1 MTPRE
6 VMTLGPLLVLTVFFG
21 AYPAPI
27 LDIFGASVENLIKP
41 LAQAAQAAQALA
53 TASLQ

>member
-1 MTPRE
+1 MA
-6 VMTLGPLLVLTVFFG
+6 PLVVLTIFFG

-41 LAQAAQAAQALA
+41 LNEAAAAAQALA